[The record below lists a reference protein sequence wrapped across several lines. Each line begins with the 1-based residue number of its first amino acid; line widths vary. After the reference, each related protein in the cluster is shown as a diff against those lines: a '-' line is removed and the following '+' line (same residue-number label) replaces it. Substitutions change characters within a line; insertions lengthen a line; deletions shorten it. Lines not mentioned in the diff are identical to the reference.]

1 MAEQPNDNY
10 ARHDHNHDGVYTP
23 IPTFEEH
30 VADVEIH
37 GGGNQL
43 LDYSAGIRIT
53 SDTLQQ
59 FVGEPGVTPAEGKY
73 FTAPCDG
80 VLVGVFSPKAFGVI
94 CYAVI
99 NGIKTAF
106 RSSTSS
112 DYTNNRDSYSIPL
125 SKDDKIWFTG
135 SVIGDDHYFYPYKNQ
150 VVYDGDTD
158 SHVYNNMPVGSV
170 CWFKLQEAPDG
181 WVICNGKWY
190 SVDGKYSSDV
200 YTDVCSIET
209 PNLIGRYALGA
220 IDNIGTTVE
229 AGLPNIT
236 GTLDGLFTAY
246 PNTGGGDINIENDTT
261 TGAFTRTGAVGN
273 ATDIPNYDNYGLG
286 FDASRSNEVYGNSD
300 TVTPPS
306 TRLLPCMKIFNAEE
320 TLLMPVPDYSQTI
333 DIMQFPWTAMVSG
346 QIVLSWSIDK
356 GYIVIPCVNG
366 IRICGFADE
375 STAGGYTTTFN
386 VAKDDVVT
394 IEIITSSTGATAAG
408 PEMLSIGG
416 IGTVQGNNQSYILG
430 SYHYVMYAR
439 FTPFKNQTITNLAG
453 NVELQLGSHTGVY
466 KAESDGSVTTT
477 DPSKSVT
484 IVKNVNTITMQQTID
499 GVSVDLT
506 NPATIP
512 SSQSGY
518 VDIGD
523 LRIIYGMT
531 PVISRTGSIN
541 QIVRIKLPQ
550 PVSALLSVTTTIVVT
565 GGDWNGAQIK
575 EFMGP
580 ECTAQVLRVIG
591 NYLYVYVDGHEESI
605 NPDVAISYN
614 IFTTK

>member
-43 LDYSAGIRIT
+43 LDYSAGIRID
-53 SDTLQQ
+53 SDTLKQ
-59 FVGEPGVTPAEGKY
+59 FVGEPGVTPEEGKY

-80 VLVGVFSPKAFGVI
+80 VLVGVFSPQEFNVI

-99 NGIKTAF
+99 NGIKTSF

-112 DYTNNRDSYSIPL
+112 TYTNNRDSYSIPL
-125 SKDDKIWFTG
+125 SKGDKIWFTG
-135 SVIGDDHYFYPYKNQ
+135 SVMGDDHYFYPYKNQ

-158 SHVYNNMPVGSV
+158 SYVYNNMPVGSV

-190 SVDGKYSSDV
+190 SADGKYSSDT
-200 YTDVCSIET
+200 YTDVCTIET

-220 IDNIGTTVE
+220 TTDIGDTVE

-236 GTLDGLFTAY
+236 GAVAKFVDSGEGHMVEGITD
-246 PNTGGGDINIENDTT
+246 
-261 TGAFTRTGAVGN
+261 GAFYTQKYTEELTWWQGSA
-273 ATDIPNYDNYGLG
+273 PSDNKVTVN
-286 FDASRSNEVYGNSD
+286 FDASRSNAAYGNSD

-306 TRLLPCMKIFNAEE
+306 TKLLPCMKIFNAEE
-320 TLLMPVPDYSQTI
+320 TMLMSVPDYSQTI

-346 QIVLSWSIDK
+346 QIVLSWSIDNK
-356 GYIVIPCVNG
+356 YIVMPCVNG
-366 IRICGFADE
+366 VRICGFADA
-375 STAGGYTTTFN
+375 STTGGYTTTFN

-394 IEIITSSTGATAAG
+394 IEIITSSNGDTADG
-408 PEMLSIGG
+408 PEILSMDG
-416 IGTVQGNNQSYILG
+416 IGTVQGNKQLFILG

-439 FTPFKNQTITNLAG
+439 FTPFKNQTISKLAG
-453 NVELQLGSHTGVY
+453 DVELYFGSHTGVH
-466 KAESDGSVTTT
+466 KAEPSGSVTTT

-484 IVKNVNTITMQQTID
+484 VVKSTNYIAMQQTID

-506 NPATIP
+506 DPVTTPP
-512 SSQSGY
+512 SQNGY
-518 VDIGD
+518 VDIGA
-523 LRIIYGMT
+523 LRIIYGIT
-531 PVISRTGSIN
+531 PVIPRAGSIN
-541 QIVRIKLPQ
+541 QIVRIKLPK
-550 PVSALLSVTTTIVVT
+550 PVSTLLSVTTTIVMTGDNHDGSQVT
-565 GGDWNGAQIK
+565 TTPGT
-575 EFMGP
+575 
-580 ECTAQVLRVIG
+580 ECNAHVLRVIDD
-591 NYLYVYVDGHEESI
+591 YLYVYVDGHEPNI
-605 NPDVAISYN
+605 NPEIAISYN